1 MAWCAGLHLAFA
13 GGPEERMEQKHS
25 KVFTVLPSQI
35 DAYGRLSVPETFDLF
50 MDIATEAA
58 TAIGVG
64 VDFLKR
70 RGLFWITV
78 KTRIRFIKRPALMDE
93 VRVSTWPE
101 RPVGKRCNR
110 YYEICDPSGESLVQ
124 GKTEWAIVSA
134 LTGRPQDMEKLM
146 PEGLDTSIPPVCPEP
161 FGMIDEAFGEAPF
174 AEHTVTATDID
185 MAGHMNNVAYVRA
198 IVNAFSV
205 KAWRKLDVREMTVVF
220 RASAHEGDRLLLQKR
235 QSGDILDLR
244 GSLPNGKTIVLA
256 RLITGRR

>member
-1 MAWCAGLHLAFA
+1 ML
-13 GGPEERMEQKHS
+13 
-25 KVFTVLPSQI
+25 
-35 DAYGRLSVPETFDLF
+35 
-50 MDIATEAA
+50 
-58 TAIGVG
+58 
-64 VDFLKR
+64 
-70 RGLFWITV
+70 
-78 KTRIRFIKRPALMDE
+78 
-93 VRVSTWPE
+93 
-101 RPVGKRCNR
+101 
-110 YYEICDPSGESLVQ
+110 
-124 GKTEWAIVSA
+124 
-134 LTGRPQDMEKLM
+134 
-146 PEGLDTSIPPVCPEP
+146 EGLDTSIPPVCPEP